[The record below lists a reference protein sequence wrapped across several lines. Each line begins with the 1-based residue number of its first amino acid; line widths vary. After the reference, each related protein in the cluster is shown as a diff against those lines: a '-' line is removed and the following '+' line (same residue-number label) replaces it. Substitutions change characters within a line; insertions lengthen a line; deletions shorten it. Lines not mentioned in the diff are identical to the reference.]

1 MDLVGLLLSM
11 RWIATLLAVLLVIHL
26 LAVWMERRGWI
37 YYRKTGRR
45 SYGVA
50 VSNAMAEF
58 DAVLNPASEH
68 RVVEERH
75 QDAMRYV
82 IDISDLEDENPEP
95 SRSPIPPSSE

>member
-1 MDLVGLLLSM
+1 MDLVNLFLSM
-11 RWIATLLAVLLVIHL
+11 RWIATVLAVLLVIHV

-68 RVVEERH
+68 RVIEEHH

-82 IDISDLEDENPEP
+82 IDISEVEDDPVD
-95 SRSPIPPSSE
+95 

>member
-1 MDLVGLLLSM
+1 MNLVGLLLSM

-82 IDISDLEDENPEP
+82 IDISDVEDDQVD
-95 SRSPIPPSSE
+95 

>member
-1 MDLVGLLLSM
+1 MNLVGLLLSM

-37 YYRKTGRR
+37 YYRKSGRR

-82 IDISDLEDENPEP
+82 IDISDVEDD
-95 SRSPIPPSSE
+95 SVD

>member
-1 MDLVGLLLSM
+1 MNLVGLLLSM

-82 IDISDLEDENPEP
+82 IDISDVEDDPVD
-95 SRSPIPPSSE
+95 